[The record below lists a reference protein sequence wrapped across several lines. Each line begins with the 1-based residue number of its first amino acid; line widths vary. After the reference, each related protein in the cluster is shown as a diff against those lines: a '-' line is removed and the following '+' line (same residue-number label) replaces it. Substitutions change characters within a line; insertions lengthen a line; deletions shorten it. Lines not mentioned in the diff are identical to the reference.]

1 MPPLDGKKGS
11 APETVNRLSLEE
23 PADNAHAQSSPADD
37 TAVGDPRNQSAARPF
52 ANEVPRKSLDDL
64 RRLSEEIKR
73 IKHLQ
78 SSAKKGA

>member
-23 PADNAHAQSSPADD
+23 PADNAHAQSSPGDD